1 MLTENQFRAALE
13 QLGCAGNSFAEIC
26 GLISKA
32 ELSRCLSGQKSFSP
46 EDTPKLFAALREM
59 QELAASSA
67 TPLNWKQTEIVR
79 TALSQRRAVKKLIE
93 DVARVVNEGDLLR
106 EQYRWIRNQ

>member
-1 MLTENQFRAALE
+1 MLTESQFRTALE

-59 QELAASSA
+59 QELAAQSA
-67 TPLNWKQTEIVR
+67 TPLNWKQTQIVR
-79 TALSQRRAVKKLIE
+79 AALNQRRAIRKLIE
-93 DVARVVNEGDLLR
+93 DVDRVVREGALLR
-106 EQYRWIRNQ
+106 EQYRWIREQ